1 MEDDF
6 LVIVFIICGCLILN
20 LLVIT
25 NFKVSVLALLSLLI
39 LLLLSSHK
47 LRPKVLRKFLF
58 KCISL

>member
-39 LLLLSSHK
+39 FLLLGIHER
-47 LRPKVLRKFLF
+47 RPKVLRKFLF